1 MSRLAIGIIAAALAV
16 PVSAAPESFTID
28 PYHTFPYFTVNH
40 LGYTNFIGRFDKTT
54 GKITLD
60 TAAKSGSVELVI
72 ETASLTTGDNDK
84 GARPRA
90 RDEHLR
96 SPDFF
101 TVAEFPRMTFQ
112 GNTARWTGEM
122 PAAIEG
128 EVTLLGVTKPLT
140 LTVESFKC
148 GPDPRTQG
156 KRYMCGGNAA
166 GTIKRSDFGMKFGVG
181 PVSDEIKLYVAIEAF
196 RD

>member
-1 MSRLAIGIIAAALAV
+1 
-16 PVSAAPESFTID
+16 
-28 PYHTFPYFTVNH
+28 
-40 LGYTNFIGRFDKTT
+40 
-54 GKITLD
+54 
-60 TAAKSGSVELVI
+60 
-72 ETASLTTGDNDK
+72 
-84 GARPRA
+84 
-90 RDEHLR
+90 
-96 SPDFF
+96 
-101 TVAEFPRMTFQ
+101 MTFK
-112 GNTARWTGEM
+112 GRTAQWTGEM
-122 PAAIEG
+122 PGAIEG
-128 EVTLLGVTKPLT
+128 ELTLLGVTKPFN

>member
-1 MSRLAIGIIAAALAV
+1 MSRIAIGIIAAALAA
-16 PVSAAPESFTID
+16 PVAAAPESFTID
-28 PYHTFPYFTVNH
+28 PYHTYPYFTVNH
-40 LGYTNFIGRFDKTT
+40 LGFTNMIGRFDRTT
-54 GKITLD
+54 GKISLD
-60 TAAKSGSVELVI
+60 TDARTGTVDLTI
-72 ETASLTTGDNDK
+72 ETSSLTTGDNDK

-101 TVAEFPRMTFQ
+101 NVAEFPRMTFK
-112 GNTARWTGEM
+112 GKTARWTGEM
-122 PAAIEG
+122 PGAIEG

-166 GTIKRSDFGMKFGVG
+166 GTIKRSDFGMKFGLAG
-181 PVSDEIKLYVAIEAF
+181 VSDEIKLYIAIEAF

>member
-72 ETASLTTGDNDK
+72 ETATLTTGDNDK

-90 RDEHLR
+90 RDEHMR

-101 TVAEFPRMTFQ
+101 NVAEFPRMTFK

-140 LTVESFKC
+140 LTISRVVCAQHPFYKKEDC
-148 GPDPRTQG
+148 G
-156 KRYMCGGNAA
+156 AEVS
-166 GTIKRSDFGMKFGVG
+166 GTLKRSVFGMTKYVPAVG
-181 PVSDEIKLYVAIEAF
+181 DDVTLHIQVEALK
-196 RD
+196 D